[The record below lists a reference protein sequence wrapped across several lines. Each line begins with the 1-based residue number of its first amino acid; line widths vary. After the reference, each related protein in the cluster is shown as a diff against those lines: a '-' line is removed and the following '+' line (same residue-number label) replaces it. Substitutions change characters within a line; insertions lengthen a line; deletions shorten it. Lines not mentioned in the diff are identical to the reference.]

1 VKQRDPEVLFLA
13 EAFTRPKLMKL
24 LAKLGF
30 DESYTYFTWKNT
42 KRELLEFLN
51 EFVTSEAADYYRG
64 NFFANTPDILSEY
77 LQTGGRAAFKIRLIL
92 ASTLSSL
99 YGIYNGF
106 ELCENAPKAR
116 GSEEDLDSEK
126 YQYKVWDWARPGNIK
141 DLVTRMN
148 SIRRSNPALQ
158 YTRNLRLL
166 SSSNDSIL
174 FYGKWTEDRSNVILV
189 AVNLDPFRTQESMV
203 SVPIQELGIGTGDSY
218 AVLDLLTQKEFM
230 WKGESNYVKL
240 DPNDQPAHVLQV
252 LRK

>member
-1 VKQRDPEVLFLA
+1 
-13 EAFTRPKLMKL
+13 
-24 LAKLGF
+24 
-30 DESYTYFTWKNT
+30 
-42 KRELLEFLN
+42 
-51 EFVTSEAADYYRG
+51 
-64 NFFANTPDILSEY
+64 
-77 LQTGGRAAFKIRLIL
+77 
-92 ASTLSSL
+92 
-99 YGIYNGF
+99 
-106 ELCENAPKAR
+106 
-116 GSEEDLDSEK
+116 
-126 YQYKVWDWARPGNIK
+126 
-141 DLVTRMN
+141 MN